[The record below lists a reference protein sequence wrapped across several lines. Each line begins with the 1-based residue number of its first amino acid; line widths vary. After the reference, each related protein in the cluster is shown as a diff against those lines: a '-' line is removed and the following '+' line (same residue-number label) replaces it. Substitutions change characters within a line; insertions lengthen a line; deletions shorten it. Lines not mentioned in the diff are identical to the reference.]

1 MPAELIP
8 FHVETGRILDLLAKQ
23 IYQSP
28 FALLRENTQ
37 NAYDAI
43 LIRRRREP
51 NSSAHIQIHLSPEEI
66 RVVDDGVGM
75 TPEEVRNHYWC
86 AGRSGKNT
94 QEAREAGVVGT
105 FGIGAMA
112 NFGIARE
119 LIVDTESAAT
129 GQRCRSRAIRNNL
142 SLSQDCVELERL
154 DSRGSPGTQVT
165 VRILPDQR
173 LDVLEATRYIG
184 DFVQLLNIPVTVN
197 GDLVSQVP
205 MESLVPQPAAAS
217 RLDRARQA
225 VGPRLV
231 ADVSL
236 TVSPNAE
243 IWIQLTDLVWSGE
256 ALSGTLT
263 LRSGLSTLRTF
274 RSGFGLATV
283 GVGSLYQL
291 GGVAD
296 LANLYPTA
304 GREALTTESMQ
315 FLQSLLSEIDDFVSH
330 HLSSLPECD
339 SSTPFMSWVVT
350 RGRYELCGR
359 LRTTIRP
366 GEKQLT
372 LNELKAQSET
382 SSPILLY
389 TGGDPTLVE
398 RTATED
404 KPLVVLARSNPRR
417 RCQAE
422 FLKRFCETEEISDA
436 PVLVQRKPSKEYSLA
451 ESAFV
456 YRLEAILD
464 ADYFLKAQVVLGEIS
479 HQLPILT
486 TKTGDEVRVAVDPTG
501 PTMCLVLGVYDTEY
515 AAFGS
520 MVKDFIRTVVFPS
533 VARYVP
539 SSSRQ
544 GAEMFLRTIRKP
556 REVFEYEETDLGD
569 LPEVWADYQDGRITM
584 AQAVKRSMR
593 AVRTGVQVLDSRATA
608 RFQDVMPDVVQND
621 ELLSGTTERA
631 ESLEAAPAISRTE
644 LSSRAKLLTISNSD
658 PALHGYR
665 CFLAITD
672 QAREERGE
680 FFFQPHKTSV
690 VWGGQRV
697 LFILLHHSERFG
709 LYYDL
714 QTQESLASE
723 GGGGPFP
730 SCSIVLKDNIY
741 LPVPDPIISRFV
753 PEATERKRF
762 YVRHDILRV
771 SDFPDTAERAR
782 RPR

>member
-51 NSSAHIQIHLSPEEI
+51 TCSSQIEIHLSTDEI

-75 TPEEVRNHYWC
+75 TPEEVRNNYWC

-94 QEAREAGVVGT
+94 DEARAAGVVGT

-112 NFGIARE
+112 NFGIAQE
-119 LIVDTESAAT
+119 LIVDTESAST
-129 GQRCRSRAIRNNL
+129 GERSRSRATRENL
-142 SLSQDCVELERL
+142 SLSEDCVELETL
-154 DSRGSPGTQVT
+154 DSRDSPGTEVT
-165 VRILPDQR
+165 VRILPEHR
-173 LDVLEATRYIG
+173 LDVSRAAGYIA
-184 DFVQLLNIPVTVN
+184 DFVQLLRIPVMVN
-197 GDLVSQVP
+197 GDLLSRVP
-205 MESLVPQPAAAS
+205 MEVLVQEPPAAS
-217 RLDRARQA
+217 RFSRDQQQ

-231 ADVSL
+231 ADVRLTISANADIWVSL
-236 TVSPNAE
+236 GN
-243 IWIQLTDLVWSGE
+243 LVWSGQC
-256 ALSGTLT
+256 LNGTLT
-263 LRSGLSTLRTF
+263 LRSGESTLRTF

-283 GVGSLYQL
+283 GVGSVYQL
-291 GGVAD
+291 GGIAD

-304 GREALTTESMQ
+304 GREALTTDSMQ
-315 FLQSLLSEIDDFVSH
+315 FLQSLLSEIDDFVSNR
-330 HLSSLPECD
+330 LAEMPECD
-339 SSTPFMSWVVT
+339 SSTPFMSWVVS
-350 RGRYELCGR
+350 RRRYDLCGR
-359 LRTTIRP
+359 LRTTVRP
-366 GEKQLT
+366 GEKQWT
-372 LNELKAQSET
+372 LDEVKDRSE
-382 SSPILLY
+382 SGPVLLY
-389 TGGDPTLVE
+389 TGSDASFVE

-404 KPLVVLARSNPRR
+404 KPLLLLARTNPRR
-417 RCQAE
+417 RCQTE
-422 FLKRFCETEEISDA
+422 FLKRFCETEEVSDTPA
-436 PVLVQRKPSKEYSLA
+436 LVRQKDSKDYSLA
-451 ESAFV
+451 ESALV

-464 ADYFLKAQVVLGEIS
+464 VDYFLKAHVVLGKIT
-479 HQLPILT
+479 HGLPILT
-486 TKTGDEVRVAVDPTG
+486 TKVDEKVRIAVDPAGATVS
-501 PTMCLVLGVYDTEY
+501 LVLGIYDTEY
-515 AAFGS
+515 TAFGS
-520 MVKDFIRTVVFPS
+520 MVKDFVRNVVFPS
-533 VARYVP
+533 VAQYVP

-556 REVFEYEETDLGD
+556 REVFEYEETDLGE
-569 LPEVWADYQDGRITM
+569 LPEVWADYQEGKITM
-584 AQAVKRSMR
+584 AQAVQRSMR

-621 ELLSGTTERA
+621 ELLRGVAAES

-644 LSSRAKLLTISNSD
+644 LSSRAKLLTIGKSD
-658 PALHGYR
+658 PSLHGYR
-665 CFLAITD
+665 CFLSITD

-714 QTQESLASE
+714 QTQETLASE

-730 SCSIVLKDNIY
+730 TCSIVLKDNIY
-741 LPVPDPIISRFV
+741 LPVPEAIVSRFV
-753 PEATERKRF
+753 PEPSERKRF
-762 YVRHDILRV
+762 YVRHDLLRV
-771 SDFPDTAERAR
+771 SDSLDTARQA
-782 RPR
+782 